1 MTERWWAPAGE
12 VPEEAGVVAGEGRL
26 MDAGAVG
33 AVGAGVDLGSTA
45 AAAAAVERRLGDAGG
60 AGGQAEGPKA
70 TRCPGLAS
78 RPERVLVRSM
88 ST

>member
-1 MTERWWAPAGE
+1 M
-12 VPEEAGVVAGEGRL
+12 AGEGRL

-33 AVGAGVDLGSTA
+33 AGVDLGST

-78 RPERVLVRSM
+78 RPERALVRSM